1 MKNYYHKPP
10 AESFRDRR
18 EALRVLRQTVRD
30 EMEWFGEI
38 QPETKALARQVFKR
52 YLRGKAT
59 RPQVRRRSVAF
70 GKAGRAMRF
79 EGV

>member
-18 EALRVLRQTVRD
+18 EAFHVLALHVRD
-30 EMEWFGEI
+30 DIEWFGEVTD
-38 QPETKALARQVFKR
+38 ETRALAKQVFKR
-52 YLRGKAT
+52 YLRGKVS